1 MLALVG
7 LFALLSTMIIL
18 YPALSGMLLI
28 GALILFGSL
37 SLMWK
42 QPNIRLAG
50 MGMLVI
56 LALLNIYVNG
66 MKFGIDFSGGTR
78 IPVVLE
84 HPVDSTTM
92 NELVQTIKTRASVLG
107 LTEVKVKAIGDSE
120 INVET
125 PANDEKTINYIEQTL
140 SHQGVYQGIVDG
152 KLAVSGENIYSA
164 AIRQLSQSEL
174 VRPGVSNPPDWGVS
188 FTVDNDGADAF
199 AKAAKG
205 KADYPIYMFLDRP
218 NDAMIFFSKEELTNS
233 STSDKDAL
241 FALRNALKY
250 EKGNISV
257 YEIGQIPDNLSAT
270 TNKTKAIISKNA
282 NSSVKSFLTSRGFTL
297 SEQDEGD
304 MIPQFAV
311 SSIGE
316 MTLAKLPS
324 VGLLSAPFLGGEIT
338 NGIPSHSFSVSGYV
352 ESTYAGNAKAIEA
365 NNRVKSIESILK
377 GGSLP
382 VQISIGSRTV
392 LPASLGSSF
401 LELSIIGIVVSLVL
415 ISIFIGLRYQNLA
428 ATAPI
433 VLISIGELVI
443 LLSILGSFTIDLS
456 AMAGIIAAIG
466 VGVDAQIVITDEILK
481 KDDEHHSTAEKVDMA
496 FGIIKTNA
504 IVAIC
509 SMIPLL
515 FSGLVEIIG
524 FAISTILGAML
535 GYLLTRPSYAAIVEK
550 VLAAEGKLDK

>member
-282 NSSVKSFLTSRGFTL
+282 NSSVKSFLTSRGFVL

>member
-188 FTVDNDGADAF
+188 FTVDNNGANTF

-282 NSSVKSFLTSRGFTL
+282 NSSVKSFLTSRGFVL

-401 LELSIIGIVVSLVL
+401 LELSIIGIVVSLV
-415 ISIFIGLRYQNLA
+415 
-428 ATAPI
+428 
-433 VLISIGELVI
+433 
-443 LLSILGSFTIDLS
+443 
-456 AMAGIIAAIG
+456 
-466 VGVDAQIVITDEILK
+466 
-481 KDDEHHSTAEKVDMA
+481 
-496 FGIIKTNA
+496 
-504 IVAIC
+504 
-509 SMIPLL
+509 
-515 FSGLVEIIG
+515 
-524 FAISTILGAML
+524 
-535 GYLLTRPSYAAIVEK
+535 
-550 VLAAEGKLDK
+550 